1 MQRSIGLG
9 GLKTSKLHA
18 LKNVSGVLKP
28 VGYPFYEAHPAFV
41 CFSLLS
47 SFCRMAD
54 VTRQKQALC
63 LLHDWLSLHAM
74 VDTVP

>member
-28 VGYPFYEAHPAFV
+28 VGYPFHVAHSAFCLFLIAEV
-41 CFSLLS
+41 AFAER
-47 SFCRMAD
+47 FTRP
-54 VTRQKQALC
+54 VTRRLCALC
-63 LLHDWLSLHAM
+63 M
-74 VDTVP
+74 TG